1 MTCWIA
7 HAARSSGLSGS
18 AAVSIL
24 KDRVA
29 FISGGTGAVGEAIV
43 RIFAREGARV
53 AYSYREKADKARAL
67 DAELSGAG
75 AEVRS
80 YALDVLDG
88 AGAIDLAE
96 RIEKEFGPVDI
107 LVNNAAAAFYLPTPE
122 ISLKRRRVMYEL
134 NVHAP
139 IDLAQGVIPGM
150 RAKGAGWIVNVSSV
164 TSRHPAGPPFPAGQS
179 VGATA
184 ATYGSSKA
192 ALERYTT
199 GLASELY
206 ADGIAVNSVAPV
218 AAVRTPGA
226 DALVADLMAR
236 NPALVEPM
244 EVMVEAILALCTTDP
259 AVLTGRIVL
268 SGPLLAELGITP
280 RNLDGSPIP

>member
-1 MTCWIA
+1 MGSCQGRVALVTGASRGIG
-7 HAARSSGLSGS
+7 AAAALRLAAEG
-18 AAVSIL
+18 AAVAVTARTADAHPTLEGSLRETVETIE
-24 KDRVA
+24 A
-29 FISGGTGAVGEAIV
+29 AGGRAVAIV
-43 RIFAREGARV
+43 A
-53 AYSYREKADKARAL
+53 
-67 DAELSGAG
+67 
-75 AEVRS
+75 
-80 YALDVLDG
+80 
-88 AGAIDLAE
+88 DLADGDDRA
-96 RIEKEFGPVDI
+96 RIVPEAEAALGPVDI

-139 IDLAQGVIPGM
+139 VDLAQGVIPGM

-164 TSRHPAGPPFPAGQS
+164 TSHHPTGPPFATGQR
-179 VGATA
+179 VGAVT

-206 ADGIAVNSVAPV
+206 ADGIAVNAVAPV

-226 DALVADLMAR
+226 NALVADLMAR

-244 EVMVEAILALCTTDP
+244 EVMVEAILALCTADP

-268 SGPLLAELGITP
+268 SGPLLDELAITP
-280 RNLDGSPIP
+280 RNLDGTPMS

>member
-1 MTCWIA
+1 MGRCDGKVALVTGASRGIGA
-7 HAARSSGLSGS
+7 DTAFRLAAEG
-18 AAVSIL
+18 AAV
-24 KDRVA
+24 
-29 FISGGTGAVGEAIV
+29 AVT
-43 RIFAREGARV
+43 ART
-53 AYSYREKADKARAL
+53 ADAHPT
-67 DAELSGAG
+67 
-75 AEVRS
+75 
-80 YALDVLDG
+80 LDG
-88 AGAIDLAE
+88 SLRETIARIEAAGGRAVAVVADLADGDDRA
-96 RIEKEFGPVDI
+96 RIVPEVEAALGPVDI
-107 LVNNAAAAFYLPTPE
+107 LVNNAAAAFYLPTPD

-164 TSRHPAGPPFPAGQS
+164 TSRHPEGPPFPAGQS

-206 ADGIAVNSVAPV
+206 ADGIAVNAVAPV

-244 EVMVEAILALCTTDP
+244 EVMVEAIVALCTGDP

-268 SGPLLAELGITP
+268 SGHLLDELGVTA
-280 RNLDGSPIP
+280 RNLDGTPVP

>member
-1 MTCWIA
+1 MGSCEGKVALVTGASRGIG
-7 HAARSSGLSGS
+7 AAAAQRLAAEG
-18 AAVSIL
+18 AAVAVTARTADAHPTLEGSLRETVELIE
-24 KDRVA
+24 A
-29 FISGGTGAVGEAIV
+29 AGGRAVAIV
-43 RIFAREGARV
+43 A
-53 AYSYREKADKARAL
+53 
-67 DAELSGAG
+67 
-75 AEVRS
+75 
-80 YALDVLDG
+80 
-88 AGAIDLAE
+88 DLADGDDRA
-96 RIEKEFGPVDI
+96 RIVPEAEAALGPVDI

-139 IDLAQGVIPGM
+139 VDLAQGVIPGM

-164 TSRHPAGPPFPAGQS
+164 TSRHPVGPPFPTGQQ
-179 VGATA
+179 VGAVA

-192 ALERYTT
+192 ALERYTS

-206 ADGIAVNSVAPV
+206 GDGIAVNAVAPV

-244 EVMVEAILALCTTDP
+244 EVMVEAILALCTGDP

-268 SGPLLAELGITP
+268 SGPLLDELAITP
-280 RNLDGSPIP
+280 KNLDGTPIL

>member
-1 MTCWIA
+1 MGRCDGKVALVTGASRGIGA
-7 HAARSSGLSGS
+7 DTAFRLAAEG
-18 AAVSIL
+18 AAV
-24 KDRVA
+24 
-29 FISGGTGAVGEAIV
+29 AVT
-43 RIFAREGARV
+43 ART
-53 AYSYREKADKARAL
+53 ADAHPT
-67 DAELSGAG
+67 
-75 AEVRS
+75 
-80 YALDVLDG
+80 LDG
-88 AGAIDLAE
+88 SLRETVARIEAAGGRAVAVVADLADGDDRA
-96 RIEKEFGPVDI
+96 RIVPEVEAALGPVDI
-107 LVNNAAAAFYLPTPE
+107 LVNNAAAAFYLPTPD

-164 TSRHPAGPPFPAGQS
+164 TSRHPEGPPFPAGQS

-206 ADGIAVNSVAPV
+206 ADGIAVNAVAPV

-244 EVMVEAILALCTTDP
+244 EVMVEAIVALCTGDP

-268 SGPLLAELGITP
+268 SGHLLDELGVTA
-280 RNLDGSPIP
+280 RNLDGTPVP

>member
-1 MTCWIA
+1 MGRCDGKVALVTGASRGI
-7 HAARSSGLSGS
+7 G
-18 AAVSIL
+18 AAV
-24 KDRVA
+24 A
-29 FISGGTGAVGEAIV
+29 FRLAA
-43 RIFAREGARV
+43 EGAAV
-53 AYSYREKADKARAL
+53 AVTARTADAHPTLEGSLRET
-67 DAELSGAG
+67 
-75 AEVRS
+75 V
-80 YALDVLDG
+80 
-88 AGAIDLAE
+88 E
-96 RIEKEFGPVDI
+96 RIEAAGGRAVAIVADLADGDDRARIVPEAEAALGPVDI
-107 LVNNAAAAFYLPTPE
+107 LVNNAAAAFYLPTLE

-139 IDLAQGVIPGM
+139 VDLAQGVIPGM

-164 TSRHPAGPPFPAGQS
+164 TSRHPDGPPFPPGQS
-179 VGATA
+179 VGGVA

-206 ADGIAVNSVAPV
+206 ADGIAVNAVAPV

-244 EVMVEAILALCTTDP
+244 EVMVEAIVALCTGDP
-259 AVLTGRIVL
+259 ATLTGRIVL
-268 SGPLLAELGITP
+268 SGPLLTELGITP
-280 RNLDGSPIP
+280 KNLDGSPRP

>member
-1 MTCWIA
+1 MGRCDGKVALVTGASRGIGA
-7 HAARSSGLSGS
+7 DTAFRLAAEG
-18 AAVSIL
+18 AAV
-24 KDRVA
+24 
-29 FISGGTGAVGEAIV
+29 AVT
-43 RIFAREGARV
+43 ART
-53 AYSYREKADKARAL
+53 ADAHPT
-67 DAELSGAG
+67 
-75 AEVRS
+75 
-80 YALDVLDG
+80 LDG
-88 AGAIDLAE
+88 SLRETVARIEAAGGRAVAVVADLADGDDRA
-96 RIEKEFGPVDI
+96 RIVPEVEAALGPVDI
-107 LVNNAAAAFYLPTPE
+107 LVNNAAAAFYLPTPD

-164 TSRHPAGPPFPAGQS
+164 TSRHPEGPPFPAGQS

-206 ADGIAVNSVAPV
+206 ADGIAVNAVAPV

-244 EVMVEAILALCTTDP
+244 EVMVEAIVALCTGDP

-268 SGPLLAELGITP
+268 SGHLLDELGITP
-280 RNLDGSPIP
+280 RNLDGTPIP

>member
-1 MTCWIA
+1 VPDRACAGRVALVTGASRGI
-7 HAARSSGLSGS
+7 G
-18 AAVSIL
+18 AAVAFRL
-24 KDRVA
+24 AAEGAAVA
-29 FISGGTGAVGEAIV
+29 VTARTADAHPTLEGSLRETVEQIEAAGGRAVAIV
-43 RIFAREGARV
+43 A
-53 AYSYREKADKARAL
+53 
-67 DAELSGAG
+67 
-75 AEVRS
+75 
-80 YALDVLDG
+80 
-88 AGAIDLAE
+88 DLADGDDRA
-96 RIEKEFGPVDI
+96 RIVPAAEAALGPVDI

-139 IDLAQGVIPGM
+139 VDLAQGVIPGM

-164 TSRHPAGPPFPAGQS
+164 TSRHPDGPPFPAGQS
-179 VGATA
+179 VGGVA

-206 ADGIAVNSVAPV
+206 GDGIAVNAVAPV

-244 EVMVEAILALCTTDP
+244 EVMVEAILALCTGDP
-259 AVLTGRIVL
+259 ATLTGRVVL

-280 RNLDGSPIP
+280 KNLDGTPVP

>member
-1 MTCWIA
+1 LVTGASRGIG
-7 HAARSSGLSGS
+7 AAAAQRLAAEG
-18 AAVSIL
+18 AAVAVTARTADAHPTLEGSLRETVELIE
-24 KDRVA
+24 A
-29 FISGGTGAVGEAIV
+29 AGGRAVAIV
-43 RIFAREGARV
+43 A
-53 AYSYREKADKARAL
+53 
-67 DAELSGAG
+67 
-75 AEVRS
+75 
-80 YALDVLDG
+80 
-88 AGAIDLAE
+88 DLADGDDRA
-96 RIEKEFGPVDI
+96 RIVPETEATLGPVDI
-107 LVNNAAAAFYLPTPE
+107 LVNNAAAAFYLATPD

-139 IDLAQGVIPGM
+139 VDLAQGVIPGM

-164 TSRHPAGPPFPAGQS
+164 TSRHPVGPPFPTGQQ
-179 VGATA
+179 VGAVA

-192 ALERYTT
+192 ALERFTS

-206 ADGIAVNSVAPV
+206 GDGIAVNAVAPV

-244 EVMVEAILALCTTDP
+244 EVMVESILALCTGDP

-268 SGPLLAELGITP
+268 SGPLLDELGITP
-280 RNLDGSPIP
+280 KNLDGTPMA

>member
-1 MTCWIA
+1 MGLCDGKVALVTGASRGIGA
-7 HAARSSGLSGS
+7 DTAFRLAAEG
-18 AAVSIL
+18 AAVAVTARTADAHPTLDGSL
-24 KDRVA
+24 RETVA
-29 FISGGTGAVGEAIV
+29 
-43 RIFAREGARV
+43 RIEGAGGRAV
-53 AYSYREKADKARAL
+53 AVVA
-67 DAELSGAG
+67 
-75 AEVRS
+75 
-80 YALDVLDG
+80 
-88 AGAIDLAE
+88 DLADGDDRA
-96 RIEKEFGPVDI
+96 RIVPEVEAALGPVDI
-107 LVNNAAAAFYLPTPE
+107 LVNNAAAAFYLPTPD

-150 RAKGAGWIVNVSSV
+150 RARGAGWIVNVSSV
-164 TSRHPAGPPFPAGQS
+164 TSRHPEGPPFPGGQS

-206 ADGIAVNSVAPV
+206 GDGIAVNAVAPV

-244 EVMVEAILALCTTDP
+244 EVMVEAIVALCTGDP

-268 SGPLLAELGITP
+268 SGPLLEELGITP
-280 RNLDGSPIP
+280 RSLDGSPIP